1 MFYKSWKKLSSFT
14 APPSS
19 MQRIMLFLTE
29 KMLYGHFKAWE
40 LPILETPRHGFGYR
54 MCLTLPIDKVH
65 PEVCLTKKNY
75 KFLFWYITN
84 FRLMLDI
91 VSYMINLSAEI
102 EPKKSEIRLFGSI
115 LRLKIWVLN
124 ESNTDSYQPWTDV
137 IYSM

>member
-1 MFYKSWKKLSSFT
+1 
-14 APPSS
+14 
-19 MQRIMLFLTE
+19 
-29 KMLYGHFKAWE
+29 
-40 LPILETPRHGFGYR
+40 
-54 MCLTLPIDKVH
+54 
-65 PEVCLTKKNY
+65 
-75 KFLFWYITN
+75 
-84 FRLMLDI
+84 MLDI